1 MCELLVDTDVLM
13 KLAAYGLYEV
23 ALHPNCMPDC
33 NGRTGL
39 IDAAQYVARKRLPAK
54 ASDATRALSY
64 LESFIAA
71 MVMLQPTDA
80 ELALAADFE
89 AAAATLGVDLDTGES
104 QLCAMAMCRG
114 APIILTGDKR
124 AISAAEA
131 LLDKVNGIS
140 GLTGHLACLEQAMNL
155 ALDRYGVAVVRD
167 RIVAEPRIDRA
178 LNICFSVSAAEAP
191 DAALASEGLRSYLD
205 DLRSRAPRLLL
216 SGDFLTT

>member
-1 MCELLVDTDVLM
+1 M

-23 ALHPNCMPDC
+23 ALHPNCMPGC
-33 NGRTGL
+33 NGCTGL
-39 IDAAQYVARKRLPAK
+39 IDAAQYVARKRLPTK

-104 QLCAMAMCRG
+104 QLCAMAAYRG
-114 APIILTGDKR
+114 APVILTGDKR
-124 AISAAEA
+124 AITAAEA
-131 LLDKVNGIS
+131 LLDKVDSIS

-155 ALDRYGVAVVRD
+155 ALDRYGAAVVRD

-191 DAALASEGLRSYLD
+191 DAALVSEGLRSYLN

-216 SGDFLTT
+216 SGDVLTT